1 MSPKKRTPSR
11 GRPPGRRSVSQGRR
25 PQSASRKVAAT
36 KATDQLKRTRE
47 LKSKSPTKKKTT
59 TAAKVTPTVSKVPTR
74 KVATA
79 PAMHRRSRSPARS
92 SQRQAK
98 ASASFVGKSIPNSHG
113 IPHVNAITVSTSSS
127 YALMSSPSP
136 ASVGRPSPPQ
146 LRSRI
151 TAAHNEHQ
159 QKLSP
164 RTTKTMGAKG
174 TEGWRVVEALKATP
188 GAMGRQMDKLGKS
201 LKGGPRPLLKRTG
214 VHLRRHWKYWLLMFV
229 LLLLGAFLYK
239 FQREVLKNV
248 QQTRKQMVDFVNEQ
262 YEQKRQIF
270 GEQWQQAMD
279 AMEWTRQK
287 YLSEYT
293 EQRQS
298 LPAGKGRQIP
308 STNPSPRGNESPP
321 ETNTN

>member
-1 MSPKKRTPSR
+1 MPPKKRTPSR

-25 PQSASRKVAAT
+25 PQSASRKVAAPKT
-36 KATDQLKRTRE
+36 TDQTKRTRE
-47 LKSKSPTKKKTT
+47 VKSKSPTKKKTT
-59 TAAKVTPTVSKVPTR
+59 TAAKVTPTVGKVTPR

-79 PAMHRRSRSPARS
+79 PATHRRSRSPARS

-98 ASASFVGKSIPNSHG
+98 ASASFVGRNIPNSHG
-113 IPHVNAITVSTSSS
+113 TPHVNAITVSTSSS

-146 LRSRI
+146 LRSRT

-159 QKLSP
+159 QQKLSP
-164 RTTKTMGAKG
+164 RTKTMGAKG
-174 TEGWRVVEALKATP
+174 TEGWRVVEALKTTP
-188 GAMGRQMDKLGKS
+188 GAMGRQMDKIGKS

-214 VHLRRHWKYWLLMFV
+214 VHLRRHWKYWLLMLL

-270 GEQWQQAMD
+270 G
-279 AMEWTRQK
+279 
-287 YLSEYT
+287 
-293 EQRQS
+293 
-298 LPAGKGRQIP
+298 
-308 STNPSPRGNESPP
+308 
-321 ETNTN
+321 